1 MNVLE
6 DKEIL
11 KIKKQDVLW
20 HGVDFF
26 NAKKI
31 IERGFFE
38 AHTTQRFWQ
47 DGICRKDNDPE
58 YNNSKW
64 MYGWSMS
71 RDLNVSKDFG
81 FIIFAFSKSE
91 IKKNMKVKPYAWGF
105 SISSGFKHK
114 REKEEF
120 VMSGGKIN
128 SENYYKDKL
137 ESLENEYDLLFDQMY
152 ENGKSEKEK
161 ENIKKKIE
169 NLEKEMDKNNFMEIL
184 TNPRGKR
191 LLVSSSIGFF
201 INKSKVDALKDN
213 IETFKSHP
221 LFLGFI

>member
-1 MNVLE
+1 
-6 DKEIL
+6 
-11 KIKKQDVLW
+11 
-20 HGVDFF
+20 
-26 NAKKI
+26 
-31 IERGFFE
+31 
-38 AHTTQRFWQ
+38 
-47 DGICRKDNDPE
+47 
-58 YNNSKW
+58 
-64 MYGWSMS
+64 
-71 RDLNVSKDFG
+71 
-81 FIIFAFSKSE
+81 
-91 IKKNMKVKPYAWGF
+91 MKVKPYAWGF

-201 INKSKVDALKDN
+201 INKNKVDALKDN

-221 LFLGFI
+221 LFLGFV